1 MAINRDVFMAELVK
15 RGIVKDTD
23 DDGEPSLSEQLDGLG
38 VVKAV
43 ANPVTGGIEL
53 IGPGGE
59 VIPTGG
65 DAQYTDPAKYY
76 FATNRAKTPG
86 SVMSVTAS
94 NKMLVR
100 LYLGTAPFASHS
112 YRLAFPGHSNLTNGG
127 WPTEFNLT
135 TDITIDGV
143 AIGYGLTTDPTA
155 ATYIAGTV
163 AGAAGAVITTANAV
177 GILTDDIISATAPIP
192 AGYHRWAQ
200 IAISTAAS
208 VSIPSA
214 YTFTPSTVPAI
225 EGTVRSA
232 TTYSATSNAAITPG
246 TIPSPAYGPSFVV
259 CKGHAG
265 KAAFLIWGDSISAGL
280 NEQPDTYTNGISGFI
295 SRGLE
300 NASSKMFGANFG
312 VPGAGPHQWTYSGRV
327 GCAGNKIDLIKL
339 VPNLPFTHIIS
350 EHGTNSVNGIA
361 NGTVSGTTSGGTLD
375 TITGQPWNTP
385 AGFIAGMKAY
395 SDLLRTEFGAAI
407 PIHQTT
413 VICKGSTTTGWSTAA
428 GTTPNGATLAQG
440 FGFNAQLQT
449 DLVGGKFVSYIDT
462 ASIAGDTSD
471 KSKWAVHPFQT
482 TLAADYVSLA
492 TTCSLVSVTGLSVG
506 DGLIIDPLGLVSQSN
521 PGNGI
526 GSFVIGITGTGP
538 YTVTLSSPRA
548 YTVNPTAGTQVNG
561 EYTRDGTHPNAS
573 MHKLMAVAVTKWA
586 EKI

>member
-1 MAINRDVFMAELVK
+1 MATKTVKEITTDVGGNVSVEYS
-15 RGIVKDTD
+15 D
-23 DDGEPSLSEQLDGLG
+23 DSTSSFNLANT
-38 VVKAV
+38 VTAV
-43 ANPVTGGIEL
+43 SNPATGGIEL
-53 IGPGGE
+53 TAGGQPVSIG
-59 VIPTGG
+59 
-65 DAQYTDPAKYY
+65 AAAYTSPDNYY

-86 SVMSVTAS
+86 GNMSITSS

-100 LYLGTAPFASHS
+100 VYLGTAPFASHS
-112 YRLAFPGHSNLTNGG
+112 YRLALPGHTNITTGV
-127 WPTEFNLT
+127 WPTESNLL

-143 AIGYGLTTDPTA
+143 SIGYGLTTDPTA
-155 ATYIAGTV
+155 ATYVAGTIAGTV
-163 AGAAGAVITTANAV
+163 GAVITTTNAIGV
-177 GILTDDIISATAPIP
+177 LTDDIISAASPIP
-192 AGYHRWAQ
+192 AGYHRWMQ
-200 IAISTAAS
+200 IAMNTPAT
-208 VSIPSA
+208 VSIPA
-214 YTFTPSTVPAI
+214 VYQFTPSTSPAI
-225 EGTVRSA
+225 EGTVRG
-232 TTYSATSNAAITPG
+232 TTVYSATSTVAITPG
-246 TIPSPAYGPSFVV
+246 AVPQAAYGPSFVV
-259 CKGHAG
+259 CKGHSG
-265 KAAFLIWGDSISAGL
+265 KAVALIWGDSISAGL
-280 NEQPDTYTNGISGFI
+280 NEQPDSYTNGISGFI

-300 NASSKMFGANFG
+300 NASTKLFGANFG
-312 VPGAGPHQWTYSGRV
+312 VPGAGPHQWTYQGRV
-327 GCAGNKIDLIKL
+327 GSSGNKIDLIKL

-375 TITGQPWNTP
+375 TITGLPWNTP
-385 AGFIAGMKAY
+385 AGFLAGMKAY
-395 SDLLRTEFGAAI
+395 SDMLRAEFGASI
-407 PIHQTT
+407 PIYQTT
-413 VICKGSTTTGWSTAA
+413 IICKGSTITGWSTAA

-449 DLVGGKFVSYIDT
+449 DLVGGKFASYIDT
-462 ASIAGDTSD
+462 ASIAGDTND

-548 YTVNPTAGTQVNG
+548 YTVNPPAGTQVNG
-561 EYTRDGTHPNAS
+561 EYTRDGTHPSAS
-573 MHKLMAVAVTKWA
+573 MHKLMSVAVTKWA